1 MIRILQDVSHMDRAG
16 IETILMRYYSR
27 IDKTKFQ
34 FDFLINKNKKGAY
47 DEEIIKL
54 GGKLY
59 HTPGLNP
66 LKIIRYKKYIKKL
79 IKDNPDIKIL
89 HAHND
94 AMEYPALLAAKEI
107 NFPVRISQSHNTS
120 IDFDLKWPIKTLYR
134 KLIPSVA
141 NYYFGCG
148 KDAVKYFF
156 GDKTI
161 NNNNYTIIR
170 NAIETQNFIYNE
182 KTRNKIRK
190 LLNINENTFLIGHVG
205 RFTNQ
210 KNHNFIIETMFRFFI
225 KEPFADVKVILIG
238 DGELEGKIK
247 NKIKKYNMED
257 KFIFTGNIPNT
268 NEYYQAID
276 LFILPSKYEGLPLVG
291 IEAQTACVPC
301 IISNKVT
308 DEVKITNLV
317 EFLPLDEK
325 VWVDMIIEKM
335 NTKHQREDMT
345 KQIKEKG
352 YDIDTEVKRLE
363 SIYYNL
369 ASKEA
374 TNENSND
381 WP

>member
-27 IDKTKFQ
+27 IDRTKFQ

-66 LKIIRYKKYIKKL
+66 LKIIKYKKYIKKL
-79 IKDNPDIKIL
+79 IKDNPDIRIL

-291 IEAQTACVPC
+291 IEAQTACIPC

-335 NTKHQREDMT
+335 NTKHQRKDMT

>member
-27 IDKTKFQ
+27 IDRTKFQ

-66 LKIIRYKKYIKKL
+66 LKIIKYKKYIKKL

-210 KNHNFIIETMFRFFI
+210 KNHDFIIETMFRFFI

-308 DEVKITNLV
+308 NEVKITNLV

-335 NTKHQREDMT
+335 NTKHQRKDMT

-363 SIYYNL
+363 SIYYDL
-369 ASKEA
+369 ANKEA

>member
-27 IDKTKFQ
+27 IDRTKFQ

-66 LKIIRYKKYIKKL
+66 LKIIKYKKYIKKL

-210 KNHNFIIETMFRFFI
+210 KNHDFIIETMFRFFI

-325 VWVDMIIEKM
+325 AWVDMIIEKM
-335 NTKHQREDMT
+335 NTKHQRKDMT

>member
-27 IDKTKFQ
+27 IDRTKFQ

-66 LKIIRYKKYIKKL
+66 LKIIKYKKYIKKL

-308 DEVKITNLV
+308 DEIKITNLV

-335 NTKHQREDMT
+335 NTKHQRKDMT

>member
-27 IDKTKFQ
+27 IDRTKFQ

-66 LKIIRYKKYIKKL
+66 LKIIKYKKYIKKL

-335 NTKHQREDMT
+335 NTKHQRKDMT

>member
-34 FDFLINKNKKGAY
+34 FDFLINKNKKGVY

>member
-66 LKIIRYKKYIKKL
+66 LKIIKYKKYIKKL

-210 KNHNFIIETMFRFFI
+210 KNHDFIIETMFRFFI

-308 DEVKITNLV
+308 DEIKITNLV

-335 NTKHQREDMT
+335 NTKHQRKDMT